1 MEAWCPASCYY
12 RIELVQYLTQ
22 TRAGSNK
29 MQRQTQ
35 SLEQTLSVYLD
46 VDVVEDSKQSKARIT
61 TRRHLPPRLLYVP
74 TADCGLWQEA
84 QVVT

>member
-1 MEAWCPASCYY
+1 M
-12 RIELVQYLTQ
+12 QYLTQ

-61 TRRHLPPRLLYVP
+61 TRPPLPPPFFLLYVP
-74 TADCGLWQEA
+74 TADCGLLQEA
-84 QVVT
+84 LVVT

>member
-61 TRRHLPPRLLYVP
+61 TSPPPPYVP
-74 TADCGLWQEA
+74 TADCGPWQEA
-84 QVVT
+84 LLVT